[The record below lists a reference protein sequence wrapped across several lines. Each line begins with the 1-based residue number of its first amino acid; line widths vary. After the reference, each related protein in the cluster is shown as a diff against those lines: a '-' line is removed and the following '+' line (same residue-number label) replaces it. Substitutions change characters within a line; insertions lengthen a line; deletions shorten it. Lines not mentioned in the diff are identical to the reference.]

1 MDAAVKDESSS
12 KLLIYFPLTT
22 QLLPSKLVKLHV
34 GRKFKEIIS
43 HRLNSSELVFPRNKH
58 VKRRYYSWHRIKKEV
73 HNIRK

>member
-43 HRLNSSELVFPRNKH
+43 HHLNSSE
-58 VKRRYYSWHRIKKEV
+58 
-73 HNIRK
+73 